1 MLKERIRLLEAEV
14 RGFAGAL
21 GHAAP
26 RIVYVSKTVAPE
38 RMREAYDAG
47 VRRFGENKVQEFL
60 DKKEQLPDDIEW
72 HLIGH
77 LQTNKIKPLFKACTG
92 AAFPWI
98 HALDR
103 PELAQ
108 ELAKQADRF
117 GMKPVRCLV
126 QVNISGEASKGG
138 FEPGAVSGFL
148 ETLEMRGPL
157 EIRGLMTL
165 APLTEDKALVK
176 RVFRQTSELLEQ
188 LKKQFPAL
196 PLAELSMGMSGDYH
210 EAAAEGATLLRI
222 GTAVFGERQA
232 A

>member
-38 RMREAYDAG
+38 RMRQAYEVG

-157 EIRGLMTL
+157 EICGLMTL

>member
-38 RMREAYDAG
+38 RMRQAYDAG

-138 FEPGAVSGFL
+138 F
-148 ETLEMRGPL
+148 
-157 EIRGLMTL
+157 
-165 APLTEDKALVK
+165 
-176 RVFRQTSELLEQ
+176 
-188 LKKQFPAL
+188 
-196 PLAELSMGMSGDYH
+196 
-210 EAAAEGATLLRI
+210 
-222 GTAVFGERQA
+222 
-232 A
+232 